1 VGVVTGILPPEAVE
15 IALKSP
21 YLLYSP
27 LAPAEGLYLR
37 RIVFGRKK
45 SNSVVLMPEDNER
58 TSTHAEAE
66 GEGPKLTP
74 CAMCVYVCVWSVGPD
89 GKPLHHVL
97 MGPEAVER
105 AQAFESQQIVGKVSL
120 TLTLHSTPTQTV
132 VGKTM
137 W

>member
-1 VGVVTGILPPEAVE
+1 MGVVTGILPPEAVE

-58 TSTHAEAE
+58 TSRHAEAE

-74 CAMCVYVCVWSVGPD
+74 CAIWMCVDVCVCGQWVRTAS
-89 GKPLHHVL
+89 
-97 MGPEAVER
+97 R
-105 AQAFESQQIVGKVSL
+105 C
-120 TLTLHSTPTQTV
+120 TTC
-132 VGKTM
+132 
-137 W
+137 